1 MRPPR
6 HPTARLHARIYVAVL
21 ASVVLVAL
29 LAGAAWHLH
38 YGREPVESGLGLAAE
53 IAGELLPPADEPV
66 ALQRAA
72 LERWGARTRARL
84 SLFTPARERVASHG
98 EPLPPPPAGFTSSGT
113 WHQAGVGP
121 AVVLRLPDGRW
132 LVGSRAAPS
141 RPALGFL
148 GFLLLAALAVA
159 LAAWPISR
167 RITRRLERLRESVE
181 ALGAGDLGSRVP
193 VEGKDEVALLGA
205 SFNRAAARIEEL
217 VGAQRRLLANASHEL
232 RTPLARLRVAA
243 DLLDGEPAAKGEVAR
258 SVAELDGLVEEILV
272 ASRLE
277 AGTAGEPIEE
287 VDLTALAAEECTRAG
302 AVLSGDVVTLGG
314 TPRLLRRMLRN
325 LLENAKRHGG
335 GPVEVEVRRGPA
347 GGAELD
353 VLDRGPGVPPDL
365 AERIFE
371 PFSRL
376 PGAPDGGAGLG
387 LSIARQVARRHG
399 GDLTCAPRDG
409 GGSVFRATLRGG
421 ERAVLAPRTES
432 T

>member
-1 MRPPR
+1 VSPVR
-6 HPTARLHARIYVAVL
+6 HPGARLRARIYVAVL

-38 YGREPVESGLGLAAE
+38 YGREPVESGLGLSAE
-53 IAGELLPPADEPV
+53 IAGELLPPADAPA
-66 ALQRAA
+66 ALQQAA
-72 LERWGARTRARL
+72 IDRWGARTRARL
-84 SLFTPARERVASHG
+84 SLFTAARERVAAHG
-98 EPLPPPPAGFTSSGT
+98 EPLPPPPSGFTSSAT
-113 WHQAGVGP
+113 WHKAGVGP

-132 LVGSRAAPS
+132 LVARRASPG

-193 VEGKDEVALLGA
+193 EEGKDEVALLA
-205 SFNRAAARIEEL
+205 VSFNRAAARIEAL

-232 RTPLARLRVAA
+232 RTPLARLRVAS
-243 DLLDGEPAAKGEVAR
+243 DLLEGEPAAREEVAR
-258 SVAELDGLVEEILV
+258 SVGELDALVEEILV

-277 AGTAGEPIEE
+277 AGAAGEPFEE
-287 VDLTALAAEECTRAG
+287 VDLTALAAEECARAG
-302 AVLSGDVVTLGG
+302 AALSGDVVLVRGN
-314 TPRLLRRMLRN
+314 PRLLRRMLRN

-335 GPVEVEVRRGPA
+335 GPVEIEVRRA
-347 GGAELD
+347 ASAAEVD
-353 VLDRGPGVPPDL
+353 VLDRGPGVPPAL
-365 AERIFE
+365 TERIFE
-371 PFSRL
+371 PFFRL

-399 GDLTCAPRDG
+399 GDVTCEPRVG
-409 GGSVFRATLRGG
+409 GGTRFRVTIA
-421 ERAVLAPRTES
+421 A
-432 T
+432 

>member
-1 MRPPR
+1 MRPSR
-6 HPTARLHARIYVAVL
+6 HPGARLHARIYVAVL

-29 LAGAAWHLH
+29 LAGVAWHLH
-38 YGREPVESGLGLAAE
+38 YGREPVENGLGLTAE
-53 IAGELLPPADEPV
+53 IAGELLPPPDAPV
-66 ALQRAA
+66 ALQQRA
-72 LERWGARTRARL
+72 LERWGSRTRARL
-84 SLFTPARERVASHG
+84 SLFTPARERVAAFG
-98 EPLPPPPAGFTSSGT
+98 EPLPPPPADFAGSAT
-113 WHQAGVGP
+113 WHPAGVGP

-132 LVGSRAAPS
+132 LVAGRTASG

-181 ALGAGDLGSRVP
+181 ALGGGDLGARVP
-193 VEGKDEVALLGA
+193 EEGKDEVALLAA
-205 SFNRAAARIEEL
+205 SFNRAAARIEAL

-258 SVAELDGLVEEILV
+258 SVVELDALVEEILV

-277 AGTAGEPIEE
+277 AGATEEPFEA
-287 VDLTALAAEECTRAG
+287 VDLTALAAEECARAG
-302 AVLSGDVVTLGG
+302 AALSGDVVLVGG
-314 TPRLLRRMLRN
+314 NPRLLRRMLRN
-325 LLENAKRHGG
+325 LLENARRHGG
-335 GPVEVEVRRGPA
+335 GGPAEVEVRRA
-347 GGAELD
+347 ASGAEVD
-353 VLDRGPGVPPDL
+353 VLDRGPGVPSDL

-371 PFSRL
+371 PFFRL

-399 GDLTCAPRDG
+399 GDVSCAPREG
-409 GGSVFRATLRGG
+409 GGTRFRVR
-421 ERAVLAPRTES
+421 LA
-432 T
+432 

>member
-1 MRPPR
+1 MRPSR
-6 HPTARLHARIYVAVL
+6 HPGARLHARIYVAVL

-38 YGREPVESGLGLAAE
+38 YGREPVENGLGLTAE
-53 IAGELLPPADEPV
+53 IAGELLPPPDAPV
-66 ALQRAA
+66 AFQQRA
-72 LERWGARTRARL
+72 LERWGSRTRARL
-84 SLFTPARERVASHG
+84 SLFTAAREPVAAFG
-98 EPLPPPPAGFTSSGT
+98 EPLPPPPAGFAGSAT
-113 WHQAGVGP
+113 WHPAGVGP

-132 LVGSRAAPS
+132 LVAGRAAS
-141 RPALGFL
+141 GRPALGFL

-181 ALGAGDLGSRVP
+181 ALGGGDLGSRVP
-193 VEGKDEVALLGA
+193 EEGKDEVALLAA
-205 SFNRAAARIEEL
+205 SFNRAAARIEAL

-258 SVAELDGLVEEILV
+258 SVVELDALVEEILV

-277 AGTAGEPIEE
+277 AGATGEPFEE
-287 VDLTALAAEECTRAG
+287 VDLTALAAEECARAG
-302 AVLSGDVVTLGG
+302 AALSGDVVLVRGN
-314 TPRLLRRMLRN
+314 PRLLRRMLRN
-325 LLENAKRHGG
+325 LLENARRHGG
-335 GPVEVEVRRGPA
+335 GGPAEVEVRRA
-347 GGAELD
+347 ASGAEVD

-371 PFSRL
+371 PFFRL

-399 GDLTCAPRDG
+399 GDVSCAPREG
-409 GGSVFRATLRGG
+409 GGTRFRVR
-421 ERAVLAPRTES
+421 LA
-432 T
+432 

>member
-1 MRPPR
+1 MRPSC
-6 HPTARLHARIYVAVL
+6 HPGARLHARIYVAVL

-38 YGREPVESGLGLAAE
+38 YGREPVENGLGLTAE
-53 IAGELLPPADEPV
+53 IAGELLPPPDAPV
-66 ALQRAA
+66 ALQQRA
-72 LERWGARTRARL
+72 LERWGSRTRARL
-84 SLFTPARERVASHG
+84 SLFTPARERVAAFG
-98 EPLPPPPAGFTSSGT
+98 EPLPPPPAGFAGSAT
-113 WHQAGVGP
+113 WHPAGVGP

-132 LVGSRAAPS
+132 LVAGRAAS
-141 RPALGFL
+141 GRPALGFL

-159 LAAWPISR
+159 LAAWPIAR

-181 ALGAGDLGSRVP
+181 ALGGGDLGSRVP
-193 VEGKDEVALLGA
+193 EEGKDEVALLAA
-205 SFNRAAARIEEL
+205 SFNRAAARIEAL

-258 SVAELDGLVEEILV
+258 SVVELDALVEEILV

-277 AGTAGEPIEE
+277 AGATGEPFEE
-287 VDLTALAAEECTRAG
+287 VDLTALAAEECARAG
-302 AVLSGDVVTLGG
+302 AALSGDVVLVRGD
-314 TPRLLRRMLRN
+314 PRLLRRMLRN
-325 LLENAKRHGG
+325 LLENARRHGG
-335 GPVEVEVRRGPA
+335 GGPAEVEVRRA
-347 GGAELD
+347 ASGAEVD

-371 PFSRL
+371 PFFRL

-399 GDLTCAPRDG
+399 GDVSCAPREG
-409 GGSVFRATLRGG
+409 GGTRFRVR
-421 ERAVLAPRTES
+421 LA
-432 T
+432 

>member
-6 HPTARLHARIYVAVL
+6 HPGARLHARIYVAVL

-53 IAGELLPPADEPV
+53 IAGELLPPAGAPV
-66 ALQRAA
+66 ALQQAA

-84 SLFTPARERVASHG
+84 SLFTPARERVAAHG
-98 EPLPPPPAGFTSSGT
+98 ERLPPPPAGFASSGT
-113 WHQAGVGP
+113 WHRLGAGP

-132 LVGSRAAPS
+132 LVGMRSASS
-141 RPALGFL
+141 RPAIGFL

-181 ALGAGDLGSRVP
+181 ALGAGDLASRVP
-193 VEGKDEVALLGA
+193 EEGRDEVALLAA
-205 SFNRAAARIEEL
+205 SFNRAASRIEEL

-287 VDLTALAAEECTRAG
+287 VDLTALAAEECARAG
-302 AVLSGDVVTLGG
+302 AALSGDVVTLDGN
-314 TPRLLRRMLRN
+314 PRLLRRMLRN
-325 LLENAKRHGG
+325 LLENALRHGG

-347 GGAELD
+347 GGVEVD
-353 VLDRGPGVPPDL
+353 VLDRGPGVPPELSD
-365 AERIFE
+365 RVFE
-371 PFSRL
+371 PFFRL
-376 PGAPDGGAGLG
+376 PGAADGGAGLG

-399 GDLTCAPRDG
+399 GDVTCAPRKG
-409 GGSVFRATLRGG
+409 GGARFRVTL
-421 ERAVLAPRTES
+421 A
-432 T
+432 

>member
-1 MRPPR
+1 MRPSR
-6 HPTARLHARIYVAVL
+6 HPGARLHARIYVAVL

-38 YGREPVESGLGLAAE
+38 YGREPLESGLGLTAE
-53 IAGELLPPADEPV
+53 IAGELLPPPDAPV
-66 ALQRAA
+66 VLQQRA
-72 LERWGARTRARL
+72 LERWGARTRARF
-84 SLFTPARERVASHG
+84 SLFTPARKRVAAFG
-98 EPLPPPPAGFTSSGT
+98 EPLPPPPAGFSGSAT
-113 WHQAGVGP
+113 WHRLGAGP

-132 LVGSRAAPS
+132 LVGMRAVPA

-148 GFLLLAALAVA
+148 GFLLLVALAVA

-181 ALGAGDLGSRVP
+181 ALGGGDLGSRVP
-193 VEGKDEVALLGA
+193 EEGKDEVALLAA

-258 SVAELDGLVEEILV
+258 NVVELDALVEEILV

-277 AGTAGEPIEE
+277 AGAAGEVFEE
-287 VDLTALAAEECTRAG
+287 VDLTALAAEECARAG
-302 AVLSGDVVTLGG
+302 AALSGDVALVRGN
-314 TPRLLRRMLRN
+314 PRLLRRMLRN
-325 LLENAKRHGG
+325 LLENAGRHGG
-335 GPVEVEVRRGPA
+335 GGAAEVEVRRAATGV
-347 GGAELD
+347 EVD

-365 AERIFE
+365 AERVFE
-371 PFSRL
+371 PFFRL

-399 GDLTCAPRDG
+399 GDVSCAPREG
-409 GGSVFRATLRGG
+409 GGTRFRVR
-421 ERAVLAPRTES
+421 LA
-432 T
+432 

>member
-53 IAGELLPPADEPV
+53 IAGELLPPAGAPV
-66 ALQRAA
+66 ALQQAA

-84 SLFTPARERVASHG
+84 SLFTPARERVAAHG
-98 EPLPPPPAGFTSSGT
+98 ERLPPPPAGFASSGT
-113 WHQAGVGP
+113 WHRLGAGP

-132 LVGSRAAPS
+132 LVGMRSASS
-141 RPALGFL
+141 RPAIGFL

-181 ALGAGDLGSRVP
+181 ALGAGDLASRVP
-193 VEGKDEVALLGA
+193 EEGRDEVALLAA
-205 SFNRAAARIEEL
+205 SFNRAASRIEEL

-287 VDLTALAAEECTRAG
+287 VDLTALAAEECARAG
-302 AVLSGDVVTLGG
+302 AALSGDVVTLDGN
-314 TPRLLRRMLRN
+314 PRLLRRMLRN
-325 LLENAKRHGG
+325 LLENALRHGG

-347 GGAELD
+347 GGVEVD
-353 VLDRGPGVPPDL
+353 VLDRGPGVPPELSD
-365 AERIFE
+365 RVFE
-371 PFSRL
+371 PFFRL
-376 PGAPDGGAGLG
+376 PGAADGGAGLG

-399 GDLTCAPRDG
+399 GDVTCAPRKG
-409 GGSVFRATLRGG
+409 GGARFRVTL
-421 ERAVLAPRTES
+421 A
-432 T
+432 

>member
-6 HPTARLHARIYVAVL
+6 HPGARLHARIYVAVL
-21 ASVVLVAL
+21 ASIVLVAL

-53 IAGELLPPADEPV
+53 IAGELLPPADAPV
-66 ALQRAA
+66 GRQQEA

-84 SLFTPARERVASHG
+84 SLFTPARERVAAHG
-98 EPLPPPPAGFTSSGT
+98 EPLPPPPAGFASSGT
-113 WHQAGVGP
+113 WHRLGAGP

-132 LVGSRAAPS
+132 LVGMRAAPS

-181 ALGAGDLGSRVP
+181 ALGAGDLASRVP
-193 VEGKDEVALLGA
+193 EEGRDEVALLAA
-205 SFNRAAARIEEL
+205 SFNRAASRIEEL

-277 AGTAGEPIEE
+277 AGTAGEPVEE
-287 VDLTALAAEECTRAG
+287 VDLTALAAEECARVGATLAG
-302 AVLSGDVVTLGG
+302 AVVLLDGN
-314 TPRLLRRMLRN
+314 PRLLRRMLRN
-325 LLENAKRHGG
+325 LLENALRHGG

-347 GGAELD
+347 GGAEVD

-365 AERIFE
+365 SDRVFE
-371 PFSRL
+371 PFFRL
-376 PGAPDGGAGLG
+376 PGAADGGAGLG

-399 GDLTCAPRDG
+399 GDVTCAPREG
-409 GGSVFRATLRGG
+409 GGARFRVTL
-421 ERAVLAPRTES
+421 A
-432 T
+432 

>member
-1 MRPPR
+1 MRSSR
-6 HPTARLHARIYVAVL
+6 HPAARLHARIYVAVL

-38 YGREPVESGLGLAAE
+38 YGREPLENGLDLSAE
-53 IAGELLPPADEPV
+53 IAGELLPPADAPV
-66 ALQRAA
+66 ALQQAA
-72 LERWGARTRARL
+72 LDRWGSRTRARL
-84 SLFTPARERVASHG
+84 SLFTPAGERVAAHG
-98 EPLPPPPAGFTSSGT
+98 EPLPPPPAGLASSTTS
-113 WHQAGVGP
+113 HRAGVGP

-132 LVGSRAAPS
+132 LVARRAAPA

-193 VEGKDEVALLGA
+193 EEGKDEVALLAA
-205 SFNRAAARIEEL
+205 SFNRAASRIEEL

-243 DLLDGEPAAKGEVAR
+243 GLLDGEPAAKGEVAR
-258 SVAELDGLVEEILV
+258 SVAELDALVEEILF

-277 AGTAGEPIEE
+277 AGAPDEPVEE
-287 VDLTALAAEECTRAG
+287 VDLTGLAAEECARSG
-302 AVLSGDVVTLGG
+302 AVLSGDVVTLQGN
-314 TPRLLRRMLRN
+314 PRLLRRMLRN
-325 LLENAKRHGG
+325 LLENARRHGG
-335 GPVEVEVRRGPA
+335 GPVEAEVRRGPS
-347 GGAELD
+347 GAAEVE

-371 PFSRL
+371 PFFRL
-376 PGAPDGGAGLG
+376 PGTADGGAGLG
-387 LSIARQVARRHG
+387 LSIARQVARKHG
-399 GDLTCAPRDG
+399 GDVMCAPREG
-409 GGSVFRATLRGG
+409 GGSRFRVR
-421 ERAVLAPRTES
+421 LA
-432 T
+432 